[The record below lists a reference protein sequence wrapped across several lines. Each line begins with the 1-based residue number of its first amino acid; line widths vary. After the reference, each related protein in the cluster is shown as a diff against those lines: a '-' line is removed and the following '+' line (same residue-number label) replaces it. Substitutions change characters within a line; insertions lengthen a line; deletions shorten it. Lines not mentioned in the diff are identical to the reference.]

1 MMKQSSPSSQASKTV
16 ALHARTRKRAVK
28 SAGTEVPSI
37 VDEAALLTDLREPI
51 QSARQRI
58 ATVANSTTT
67 LLYWHLAACRALG
80 WARVGPARGGRLGA
94 KRSRVAHPASI
105 CNNACAP
112 LQAQPEGPWRFAA
125 PCVVA
130 GSLCGLATR
139 RRRRLAWHRD
149 SPRRGPNPKS
159 DRLLAKRQAWRQ
171 LAGPWRCIHH
181 ALARDFARAVYPR
194 EPRPAWYLPV
204 PR

>member
-1 MMKQSSPSSQASKTV
+1 MRHFSP
-16 ALHARTRKRAVK
+16 
-28 SAGTEVPSI
+28 
-37 VDEAALLTDLREPI
+37 LTP
-51 QSARQRI
+51 
-58 ATVANSTTT
+58 
-67 LLYWHLAACRALG
+67 YLAACRALG
-80 WARVGPARGGRLGA
+80 WVRVGPARGCRLGA

-159 DRLLAKRQAWRQ
+159 DRLLVGVMGIAAMFWTREV
-171 LAGPWRCIHH
+171 
-181 ALARDFARAVYPR
+181 ARDVPGRKRAVQPICSRIGRRGSRPSCATQSRVALRNRSLAFDAWPHDWEARAC
-194 EPRPAWYLPV
+194 LPSSW
-204 PR
+204 

>member
-37 VDEAALLTDLREPI
+37 VDEAAPLTDLREPI

-80 WARVGPARGGRLGA
+80 WARVGPARGCRLGA
-94 KRSRVAHPASI
+94 KRSRVGHPASI

-159 DRLLAKRQAWRQ
+159 DRLLVWTT
-171 LAGPWRCIHH
+171 LSGTAGWCTTRCDISSAHH
-181 ALARDFARAVYPR
+181 TP
-194 EPRPAWYLPV
+194 
-204 PR
+204 